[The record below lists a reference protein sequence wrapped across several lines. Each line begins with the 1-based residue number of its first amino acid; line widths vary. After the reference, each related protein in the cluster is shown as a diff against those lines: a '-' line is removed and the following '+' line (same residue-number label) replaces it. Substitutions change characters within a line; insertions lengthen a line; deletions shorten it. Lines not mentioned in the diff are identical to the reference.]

1 MMPPSSTFHSRI
13 PWRTGVRGAVAW
25 ALLMGATA
33 AADAQARRSLTLE
46 EALSLAEA
54 TSEQVT
60 IAEAGVNRA
69 ESAEQRVRSERRPQ
83 LSSALS
89 YDRTLDSEFRGLF
102 DSAGGPTCDPLSVNP
117 AASLTDR
124 VSELERAY
132 DCQPASSPFG
142 DGSSDLPFGQDN
154 AYRLNLTLSQS
165 LFTGGRLPAQE
176 RQAALGR
183 RTADLGLTST
193 RAQVSYDVSQA
204 YYDAAL
210 SDRLVAIAEETL
222 AQANRT
228 YEQTRAQREAG
239 RQSEFD
245 LLRAQVARDTLRPQL
260 IQRRAARD
268 LAHLRLKQLLEL
280 PAETQLDLVA
290 RLDDDV
296 LPPPE
301 RFAPKLAEATGGA
314 ESALVGGR
322 LALSQLQNEVSVREA
337 AIDVV
342 RAQRWP
348 SVSLN
353 SSYGR
358 VGYRGY
364 PTWPRTNWTV
374 GASVSMPL
382 LTGGRI
388 KADEASARADLDE
401 TRARLKLAEEL
412 AQLDAESARLDV
424 ASSLSAWQATA
435 DTIQQAQR
443 AYEIAELRY
452 REGLSTQLELSD
464 ARLLLEQ
471 AQVNRALAAR
481 NVQVARARLA
491 LLPDLPLAATGGA
504 VSQVLQTAAA
514 PMPTA
519 AQTTAGA
526 QR

>member
-1 MMPPSSTFHSRI
+1 MMPPSSNSHTRI
-13 PWRTGVRGAVAW
+13 PWRTGVRGVVAW
-25 ALLMGATA
+25 ALVTGATVA
-33 AADAQARRSLTLE
+33 AHAQVRRPLTLDD
-46 EALSLAEA
+46 ALALAEA

-69 ESAEQRVRSERRPQ
+69 ESAEQRVKSERKPQ

-102 DSAGGPTCDPLSVNP
+102 DSGGEPTCDPLTVRP
-117 AASLTDR
+117 DASLADR
-124 VSELERAY
+124 VGELERAY

-142 DGSSDLPFGQDN
+142 SGGNDLPFGQDN
-154 AYRLNLTLSQS
+154 AYRLNLSLSQS
-165 LFTGGRLPAQE
+165 LFTGGRLAAQE
-176 RQAALGR
+176 RQASLGR
-183 RTADLGLTST
+183 RSADLGLTST

-222 AQANRT
+222 AQADRT
-228 YEQTRAQREAG
+228 FEQTRAQREAG

-245 LLRAQVARDTLRPQL
+245 LLRAQVARDTLRPQI
-260 IQRRAARD
+260 IQRRAVRD

-280 PAETQLDLVA
+280 PADTQLDLVA

-301 RFAPKLAEATGGA
+301 RFAPGLADAATAGV
-314 ESALVGGR
+314 SKVGGR
-322 LALSQLQNEVSVREA
+322 LALSQLQNDVSVREA

-388 KADEASARADLDE
+388 SAEEASARADLDE

-424 ASSLSAWQATA
+424 ASSLAAWQATA

-491 LLPDLPLAATGGA
+491 LLPDLPLTTAAGVVSQALQAAATP
-504 VSQVLQTAAA
+504 VQ
-514 PMPTA
+514 TA